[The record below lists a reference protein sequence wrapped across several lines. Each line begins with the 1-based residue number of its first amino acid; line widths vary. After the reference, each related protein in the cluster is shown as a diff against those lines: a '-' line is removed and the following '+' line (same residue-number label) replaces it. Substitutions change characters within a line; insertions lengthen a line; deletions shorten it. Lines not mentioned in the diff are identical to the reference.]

1 MNPETRNLESWG
13 WNDYFAGQ
21 FEPLGRQGYLPGRIT
36 LEFNQFFRV
45 QTEQGELLSEVAGRL
60 KHEARSRAELP
71 AVGDWVAIR
80 PAQHGDQAVIHAI
93 VPRRGKFTRKVK
105 GTKTDEQV
113 IAANVDTVFLMTS
126 LNQDFNLRRLE
137 RYLSIAWE
145 SGARPVILLTKSDL
159 CTDLP
164 ERLREIAELAP
175 DVPCHA
181 ICAIRNE
188 GMEALNPSLS
198 SGQTVAL
205 IGSSGVGKS
214 TLLNRLLGREQQKVK
229 EIREF
234 DDRGSHTTRHREL
247 IRLPNGALILDTPG
261 MREVQ
266 LWEVDEGVEATFED
280 IEELAGQCRFGD
292 CRHQSE
298 PACAV
303 REAVKTGQL
312 SSARLEN
319 YRKLQEELRHLEKRR
334 TELKRKETQR
344 MQKGKK

>member
-80 PAQHGDQAVIHAI
+80 PAQHGDKAVIHAV

-137 RYLSIAWE
+137 RYLAIAWE

-159 CTDLP
+159 CADLP

-188 GMEALNPSLS
+188 GMEALNPYLA